1 MYDDLARS
9 QRPSVLEWLVV
20 NALIPSV
27 LVTFAL
33 QWPPAQN
40 SKAAPVLYTD
50 MCFLPGES
58 IIERMP
64 GGPIPDAFPI
74 LISMTRPSYP
84 ATMRRIGIEG
94 RVVLRALVNVR
105 GRVDAASILVLQTT
119 QADFIG
125 PARHAL
131 AAALFRPARFGGRA
145 GAAWITI
152 AIDFN
157 LRRGR

>member
-9 QRPSVLEWLVV
+9 QRRSVLEWLVV

-33 QWPPAQN
+33 QWRPAQN
-40 SKAAPVLYTD
+40 SKAAPVVYTD
-50 MCFLPGES
+50 MCFLPSES

-74 LISMTRPSYP
+74 LISMPRPSYP
-84 ATMRRIGIEG
+84 ALMRRLGVED
-94 RVVLRALVNVR
+94 RVVLRALVNVD
-105 GRVDAASILVLQTT
+105 GQVDASSILVLQATRGDFV
-119 QADFIG
+119 QA
-125 PARHAL
+125 ARQAL
-131 AAALFRPARFGGRA
+131 AAALYQPGRFGGHP

-152 AIDFN
+152 AIDFS
-157 LRRGR
+157 LHQE